1 MAFIKHQLLRAIW
14 AGYFLGRKHERNRSE
29 YPRGFDD
36 CMRLV
41 AEEEAADEIQR
52 ELGIYSARERAYQ
65 EELAGLI
72 QRARQ
77 ERQAVSA

>member
-14 AGYFLGRKHERNRSE
+14 AGYFLGRKHERNRSS

-65 EELAGLI
+65 EELSGLI

-77 ERQAVSA
+77 ERQAASA